1 MTYPILKANNASF
14 VARELETAMSGNGE
28 VLKFEFAG
36 LDKYVEYRAGANL
49 EGAALEKILSDAREL
64 SRQWAEYRKVDRA
77 NKTPISNSE
86 MEQAFAEL
94 LFLGLRD
101 LPAVVLQDSDFW
113 RYLTLF
119 PYRWYVWNREG
130 DFRPT
135 RFGGDGEAQKNRWTL
150 IRAYLWAAKT
160 WDEEHGD
167 LYLAGIRN
175 ARLEAGLGDGWVIDF
190 YSNNVV
196 RNRMSA
202 QPKVAQAFVAA
213 IVSEVPVFDTSNE
226 FRPTDDVAQRV
237 RRLSANVFYPSLTR
251 DELTVMFEEEKKVI
265 QGLVTE

>member
-28 VLKFEFAG
+28 VLKMEFAG
-36 LDKYVEYRAGANL
+36 LDKYLEFRGGANL
-49 EGAALEKILSDAREL
+49 EGATLEKILSDARDL
-64 SRQWAEYRKVDRA
+64 SRSWAEYRKEDRA
-77 NKTPISNSE
+77 NKIPLSNPE
-86 MEQAFAEL
+86 MEQAFAVQ

-101 LPAVVLQDSDFW
+101 LPAAVIQDSDFW

-130 DFRPT
+130 DFKPI

-160 WDEEHGD
+160 WDEENGD
-167 LYLAGIRN
+167 VYLAGIRD
-175 ARLEAGLGDGWVIDF
+175 ARLAAGLSDGWVIDF

-213 IVSEVPVFDTSNE
+213 ITSEVPVFDKSNAI
-226 FRPTDDVAQRV
+226 RPTDDVAQRV
-237 RRLSANVFYPSLTR
+237 RRLSANVFYPSLSR
-251 DELTVMFEEEKKVI
+251 EELTTLFEREKKIV
-265 QGLVTE
+265 QGLLTE

>member
-28 VLKFEFAG
+28 VLKMEFAG
-36 LDKYVEYRAGANL
+36 LDKYVEYRGGATL
-49 EGAALEKILSDAREL
+49 EGAALEKILSDARDL
-64 SRQWAEYRKVDRA
+64 SNDWARYRKDDRA
-77 NKTPISNSE
+77 SKTPSSNSE
-86 MEQAFAEL
+86 MEQAFAEQL
-94 LFLGLRD
+94 YLGLRD
-101 LPAVVLQDSDFW
+101 LPAAVIQDSDFW

-130 DFRPT
+130 DLKPI

-167 LYLAGIRN
+167 LFLAGIRN
-175 ARLEAGLGDGWVIDF
+175 ARLAAGLTDGWVIDF

-202 QPKVAQAFVAA
+202 QPKVAQALIAA
-213 IVSEVPVFDTSNE
+213 MTSEVPVFDKSNAV
-226 FRPTDDVAQRV
+226 RPTDDVAQRV

-251 DELTVMFEEEKKVI
+251 DELTVLFEREKTI
-265 QGLVTE
+265 FQGTLTE